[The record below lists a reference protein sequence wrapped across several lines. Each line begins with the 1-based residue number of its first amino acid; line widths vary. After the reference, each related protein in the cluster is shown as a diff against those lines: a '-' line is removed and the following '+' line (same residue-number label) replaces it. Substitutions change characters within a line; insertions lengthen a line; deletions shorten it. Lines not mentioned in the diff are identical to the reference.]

1 MYPLAT
7 ALQVGSV
14 RSPTSPDQPRTS
26 RAHRLQRLEV
36 KARAVSVPSGGSGL
50 GLENKAL
57 GVSEMSIICGVKI
70 SLEPASMYAKVKSLV
85 ALGHEVNHR
94 LSSSQWFAAKATSR
108 LNNDARNLFI
118 EHLQALR
125 KQ

>member
-1 MYPLAT
+1 MQAIGRVWMCTLARPRCL
-7 ALQVGSV
+7 AGSESGRDIEHKACAV
-14 RSPTSPDQPRTS
+14 FEVDVIFEDQIT
-26 RAHRLQRLEV
+26 
-36 KARAVSVPSGGSGL
+36 
-50 GLENKAL
+50 
-57 GVSEMSIICGVKI
+57 
-70 SLEPASMYAKVKSLV
+70 LEPNAMCANVSLLV
-85 ALGHEVNHR
+85 AFGHKVNHR